1 MPLRALLALLA
12 AVLLAHGMLLSGY
25 PTALSA
31 AAGPTA
37 AMNTR
42 QIEAA
47 SSTLAT
53 VPPPATP
60 VATAPAPAPLPVTAG
75 PRKKVLP
82 SASLKPNP
90 PLAQAE
96 YAGTAS
102 EIIAK
107 TEPLAMEP
115 SPAPTVPALAPP
127 DEPTPLAS
135 AESATA
141 SSAAP
146 DTAAS
151 TPTAAT
157 TTAATTTVATTPTLT
172 AAELAKR
179 EADKAQRRALKLE
192 FPASSTL
199 SYNAMQT
206 SGGQPKN
213 GSGTLKW
220 TSDGSEYQLRLE
232 ASLLG
237 YTVLSQS
244 SVGKL
249 GAEGLQPERFSDKR
263 GFRSEKAAHFQRDA
277 GKITFSGKQT
287 SAALQPGAQDRLS
300 LWMQLA
306 AMAAGGAAQLAQ
318 AGQITFQV
326 SNTEEADTWV
336 FLVQASEKI
345 QVPAGEVMALHLV
358 RNPRKEFDSRLE
370 LWLAPSL
377 GYLPARFL
385 QTEAN
390 GNTLELQLRS
400 PILR

>member
-1 MPLRALLALLA
+1 
-12 AVLLAHGMLLSGY
+12 
-25 PTALSA
+25 
-31 AAGPTA
+31 
-37 AMNTR
+37 
-42 QIEAA
+42 
-47 SSTLAT
+47 
-53 VPPPATP
+53 
-60 VATAPAPAPLPVTAG
+60 
-75 PRKKVLP
+75 
-82 SASLKPNP
+82 
-90 PLAQAE
+90 
-96 YAGTAS
+96 
-102 EIIAK
+102 
-107 TEPLAMEP
+107 MEP
-115 SPAPTVPALAPP
+115 SPPPTVPALAPP

-135 AESATA
+135 AAPATA

-151 TPTAAT
+151 TPTTAN
-157 TTAATTTVATTPTLT
+157 TTAATTPTLT

-179 EADKAQRRALKLE
+179 EADNAQRRALKLE
-192 FPASSTL
+192 FPASNTL
-199 SYNAMQT
+199 SYNAMQI
-206 SGGQPKN
+206 SGGQPRN

-220 TSDGSEYQLRLE
+220 TSDGSDYQLRLE

-237 YTVLSQS
+237 FTVLSQS

-306 AMAAGGAAQLAQ
+306 AMAAGSAAQLAQ
-318 AGQITFQV
+318 TGQITFQV

-345 QVPAGEVMALHLV
+345 QVPAGETMALHLV
-358 RNPRKEFDSRLE
+358 RNPRKEFDARLE

>member
-1 MPLRALLALLA
+1 MSSAATFPMPLRALLALLV
-12 AVLLAHGMLLSGY
+12 AVLLAHGLVLSGY

-31 AAGPTA
+31 AAGPVS

-47 SSTLAT
+47 PSTPAA
-53 VPPPATP
+53 VPTPAAP
-60 VATAPAPAPLPVTAG
+60 IVAAPAPSPVAAA
-75 PRKKVLP
+75 PRKKVSP
-82 SASLKPNP
+82 AANFKPNP
-90 PLAQAE
+90 PLAQAKV
-96 YAGTAS
+96 AGAAP
-102 EIIAK
+102 EVIAK
-107 TEPLAMEP
+107 IEPLPAQP
-115 SPAPTVPALAPP
+115 SPAPTLEPLTPP

-135 AESATA
+135 ADPGTA
-141 SSAAP
+141 SHAVP

-151 TPTAAT
+151 TITGAN
-157 TTAATTTVATTPTLT
+157 TPILS
-172 AAELAKR
+172 AAELAQR
-179 EADKAQRRALKLE
+179 EADSAQRKALALE
-192 FPASSTL
+192 FPASIAL
-199 SYNAMQT
+199 SYNAMQI
-206 SGGQPKN
+206 SGGQPRN

-220 TSDGSEYQLRLE
+220 TSDGSDYQLRLE

-237 YTVLSQS
+237 FTVLSQS

-249 GAEGLQPERFSDKR
+249 GAEGLQPDRFSDKR

-287 SAALQPGAQDRLS
+287 STALQAGAQDRLS

-306 AMAAGGAAQLAQ
+306 AMAAGSAAQLAQ
-318 AGQITFQV
+318 AGQIAFQV

-345 QVPAGEVMALHLV
+345 QVPAGESMALHLV
-358 RNPRKEFDSRLE
+358 RNPRKEFDARLE
-370 LWLAPSL
+370 LWLAPDL
-377 GYLPARFL
+377 GYLPVRMK

-400 PILR
+400 PTLR